1 MVCLVPTATLILAPN
16 NRLKLLH
23 SRNYSRPFESL
34 ARNTKPTNI
43 LIAVASL
50 VSPLERLLTT
60 KKKKKR
66 KLIDSPPGVCRR
78 CRGKHEKSYLA
89 NIKEWTGFQME
100 VYLEVIKTSLRHCCL
115 IVSPRRLARGGGRRW
130 LLAPS
135 LSELFNGVTMVI
147 FICSVFSV
155 LGSLRKISDV
165 WYRIFESFINTCYS
179 LFVIWSRIKF

>member
-1 MVCLVPTATLILAPN
+1 MSGSNSHINFSSKQQTKAAAFKKLFTSLRISCKEHKTNEYTYCG
-16 NRLKLLH
+16 RL
-23 SRNYSRPFESL
+23 PCQ
-34 ARNTKPTNI
+34 
-43 LIAVASL
+43 
-50 VSPLERLLTT
+50 SPGTFVNH